1 MATDITGR
9 SLIANVI
16 VIVLNIY
23 CRRSSCI
30 YFFKSYFLHYQI
42 SLWLLIV
49 LAYFVNIKA
58 TYLVYLESKISIF
71 VVIIAIINDPWGV
84 KKNVYKDYESFYAL
98 VFDSKTKP
106 HQMVGDS
113 ISVNLAI

>member
-1 MATDITGR
+1 M
-9 SLIANVI
+9 
-16 VIVLNIY
+16 
-23 CRRSSCI
+23 
-30 YFFKSYFLHYQI
+30 
-42 SLWLLIV
+42 

-84 KKNVYKDYESFYAL
+84 RKKIYEESQSLYAL

-106 HQMVGDS
+106 HQMVRDS
-113 ISVNLAI
+113 NASSFKWNMVIYTDA

>member
-23 CRRSSCI
+23 CRRSSDI

-42 SLWLLIV
+42 SLWLFIV
-49 LAYFVNIKA
+49 LAYFMNIKA
-58 TYLVYLESKISIF
+58 TYLVYLVSKISIF

-84 KKNVYKDYESFYAL
+84 RKKIYEESQ
-98 VFDSKTKP
+98 S
-106 HQMVGDS
+106 
-113 ISVNLAI
+113 